1 MDNNNLISAIIS
13 VYNCERY
20 LSEAIES
27 VLAQTYRPIEVII
40 IDDGSTDRTAEV
52 ALRYEPEITY
62 FYQPNAGSSAAR
74 NQGIRL
80 SRGSYLAF
88 HDADDT
94 WVKDK
99 LALQMQVFH
108 DDQQVDAVFGH
119 VKQFHSPDLDED
131 TRKRIVCPENLM
143 PGYLSTTMLVK
154 REAFFHV
161 GFFEARWEIGED
173 MNWFIRARE
182 VGMKMVMLPDLVY
195 YRRLHAE
202 NKGLR
207 LKDKQQQRLHILK
220 AALDRRRKKEIGQ
233 DQQDTRQQE
242 DSETQSSVDQP

>member
-1 MDNNNLISAIIS
+1 MDNKNLISAIIP

-20 LSEAIES
+20 LAEAIES
-27 VLAQTYRPIEVII
+27 VQAQTYRPVEVII

-52 ALRYEPEITY
+52 ALRYESEITY

-74 NQGIRL
+74 NQGVRL
-80 SRGSYLAF
+80 SHGSYLAF

-94 WVKDK
+94 WIKNK
-99 LALQMQVFH
+99 LALQIQVFH
-108 DDQQVDAVFGH
+108 DDPQVDAVFGH
-119 VKQFHSPDLDED
+119 VKQFYSPDLDED

-143 PGYLSTTMLVK
+143 PGYLSTAMLVK

-161 GFFEARWEIGED
+161 GFFQTRWEIGED

-182 VGMKMVMLPDLVY
+182 IGLKMVMLPDLLY

-207 LKDKQQQRLHILK
+207 LKDKQQQRLYILK
-220 AALDRRRKKEIGQ
+220 AALDRRRKMEIGQ
-233 DQQDTRQQE
+233 DQQEARPPE
-242 DSETQSSVDQP
+242 DSET

>member
-1 MDNNNLISAIIS
+1 MDNNNLISVIIP

-40 IDDGSTDRTAEV
+40 IDDGSTDRTAQV

-62 FYQPNAGSSAAR
+62 LYQPNAGSSAAR
-74 NQGIRL
+74 NQGVRL

-94 WVKDK
+94 WKKNK
-99 LALQMQVFH
+99 LALQMQVFL
-108 DDQQVDAVFGH
+108 DDPQVDAVFGH
-119 VKQFHSPDLDED
+119 IKQFYSPDLDED

-143 PGYLSTTMLVK
+143 PGYLCTTMLVK
-154 REAFFHV
+154 REVFFHV
-161 GFFEARWEIGED
+161 GFFQTRWEIGEN
-173 MNWFIRARE
+173 MNWIIRARE
-182 VGMKMVMLPDLVY
+182 VGLKMVMLPDLMY

-207 LKDKQQQRLHILK
+207 LKNKQQQRLYILK
-220 AALDRRRKKEIGQ
+220 AALDQRRKNEIGQ
-233 DQQDTRQQE
+233 DQQESRQQE
-242 DSETQSSVDQP
+242 DSETQSSIDQP